1 MVVVGRVGGC
11 GSSGSKMEKLGNSEV
26 TELLRKQNL
35 FIR

>member
-1 MVVVGRVGGC
+1 MGLLEVVVVVKVRW
-11 GSSGSKMEKLGNSEV
+11 KNLGKSEM